1 VIVDT
6 LELGDGAHGF
16 GLAPIADDVHLQQ
29 SAQSSDPEDILL
41 DNVELAM
48 LSYKNKMWLYL
59 HWLLDAI
66 EEDADRG
73 VLAS

>member
-1 VIVDT
+1 
-6 LELGDGAHGF
+6 
-16 GLAPIADDVHLQQ
+16 
-29 SAQSSDPEDILL
+29 
-41 DNVELAM
+41 M

-73 VLAS
+73 VLASWWQTLESGMATEEESIHLVRQRKKNMERAGGVLFLFN